1 MIVDRKVLSKAIC
14 SVLSN
19 PKIGQLC
26 VLSNDNG
33 TRPMGEYT
41 TVGTP
46 RISTIARDSRK
57 YKNETTGPDLDETI
71 AGLRS
76 LDFSVT
82 CYRGDAADRAER
94 ARMAFRQT
102 WVQEELLKTHLAFTS
117 ISEVRN
123 LTEVEDAG
131 MSDRFQFDV
140 TLMTEQSITDVVLA
154 IESVVIIGHYE
165 GAFHE
170 HTQTLTLEKP

>member
-1 MIVDRKVLSKAIC
+1 MIIDRKVLSKAIC

-26 VLSNDNG
+26 VLANDNG
-33 TRPMGEYT
+33 TRPTGEYT

-46 RISTIARDSRK
+46 RILPIMRDTRK
-57 YKNETTGPDLDETI
+57 YRNEVGGLDLDETV
-71 AGLRS
+71 AGMRS
-76 LDFSVT
+76 LTFSVT
-82 CYRGDAADRAER
+82 CYRNDAADRAER

-102 WVQEELLKTHLAFTS
+102 WVQEELLKSHLAFTS
-117 ISEVRN
+117 IGEIRD
-123 LTEVEDAG
+123 LTETEDAAL
-131 MSDRFQFDV
+131 STRFQFDV

-154 IESVVIIGHYE
+154 IESVIITGTYE

-170 HTQTLTLEKP
+170 HTQTLNLEKP